1 MSCSGWDQVNQNMD
15 EITEWVK
22 SDEDRSRP
30 RRVRRHRE
38 LLELLPMPPESL
50 SFPGGDESVIC
61 LDEIRLCYVQ
71 GLDLAVVLLCLA
83 YVEREVA
90 ANLYA
95 AGWNG
100 ASKATLPQLLDR
112 GFDDG
117 LLAFTECKT
126 IRGLADVRNSYA
138 HFRVPGDRS
147 SLMHRAVE
155 ENSFGTEVLAKDA
168 KRAVGV
174 IAGLVRR
181 QAGFRVG
188 LGPSEG

>member
-1 MSCSGWDQVNQNMD
+1 MD
-15 EITEWVK
+15 ELTEWVK
-22 SDEDRSRP
+22 SDEDRSRT

-38 LLELLPMPPESL
+38 LLELLPMPPEGL
-50 SFPGGDESVIC
+50 SFTGGEASVIC

-71 GLDLAVVLLCLA
+71 GLDLAIVLLCLA

-100 ASKATLPQLLDR
+100 ASKATLTQLLNK
-112 GFDDG
+112 GLDDG
-117 LLAFTECKT
+117 LLTDAECRT
-126 IRGLADVRNSYA
+126 IRGLADVRNSSA
-138 HFRVPGDRS
+138 HFRAPGERS

-155 ENSFGTEVLAKDA
+155 ENSIGAEVLAKDA

-174 IAGLVRR
+174 IAGLVKR